1 MLSLVIKKKCQ
12 KKLGF
17 IPDTAFNQ
25 LNWWYVIMWH
35 FIYFKPKL
43 TSVTEPLLSFSKL
56 TMAYDFFA
64 AEVALKKYTCAKNN
78 SQV

>member
-1 MLSLVIKKKCQ
+1 MTDLKTGIIPVQKRLSPVRKKSQ

-17 IPDTAFNQ
+17 VQTAFNQ
-25 LNWWYVIMWH
+25 LNQWYVIMWH

-56 TMAYDFFA
+56 TMGYDFLQ
-64 AEVALKKYTCAKNN
+64 LKLH
-78 SQV
+78 